1 MKQRFLCIFL
11 LSASAWA
18 QEIFEIPDRIKN
30 DVDFWAKVYREWDT
44 HQVVFYDSK
53 TKVVYDV
60 LDLPVVNNELS
71 ASKFRKEVDARYKLI
86 ESALSQ
92 TMNDEDPKSLVATLK
107 VNGLLGEP
115 DLKQRLKAQSGL
127 RRQFEYGLRVSG
139 RYMDDMKAILKS
151 QGLPEDLLA
160 IVFLESLFNLSAVS
174 HAGASGPWGIMR
186 ETAIRSGI
194 HVNNFTDERRDW
206 VVATWG
212 AAQFLKRAKEGLTE
226 WPLAITAYNYG
237 YAGMMRAANNFGKD
251 FEAILDNHTSPIFGY
266 ASKSYYAEFLA
277 ARDTLHNQDK
287 YFPNLKKDAR
297 CRYDTVELQ
306 RPVEVLDLISLGV
319 FKKDDFKSLNPALTE
334 RTVNGHEVLPANY
347 ALRIPHGK
355 SGVFYKQIKKID
367 TNKRSKASAKVSVK
381 HKARPNETLLSIAR
395 KFGIFEEYLSKKLNK
410 PLDYKP
416 KGTVLIR
423 SESHKFLPLTELN
436 QNILG
441 DLSPGQPLEKPAEI
455 RATKK

>member
-1 MKQRFLCIFL
+1 MRQQFLFILL
-11 LSASAWA
+11 LSVSAFA
-18 QEIFEIPDRIKN
+18 EDIFEIPDRIKN

-60 LDLPVVNNELS
+60 LDLPVVNNDLS
-71 ASKFRKEVDARYKLI
+71 AAKFRKEVDARYKLI

-92 TMNDEDPKSLVATLK
+92 PEDADPKGLTATLK
-107 VNGLLGEP
+107 ANGLLGEP
-115 DLKQRLKAQSGL
+115 DLKGRLKVQSGL
-127 RRQFEYGLRVSG
+127 RKQFEYGLRSSG
-139 RYMDDMKAILKS
+139 RYIDDMKAILKA
-151 QGLPEDLLA
+151 QDLPEDLLA
-160 IVFLESLFNLSAVS
+160 IVFVESLFNLSAVS

-237 YAGMMRAANNFGKD
+237 YAGMMRAVNNLGKD

-277 ARDTLHNQDK
+277 ARDTIQNQDK

-297 CRYDTVELQ
+297 CRYDTVEVQ
-306 RPVEVLDLISLGV
+306 RPVEVLDLMSLGV
-319 FKKDDFKSLNPALTE
+319 FKKDDLKSLNPALTE

-355 SGVFYKQIKKID
+355 SGVFYQQIKKID
-367 TNKRSKASAKVSVK
+367 AKKRNKASAKVSTK

-395 KFGIFEEYLSKKLNK
+395 KFGIFEEYLSKKMNK

-436 QNILG
+436 QNILSN
-441 DLSPGQPLEKPAEI
+441 LSPGQTLEKPAEI